1 VKVLYL
7 LRHAKSSHGGGE
19 ADHDR
24 PLAERGRRAAPL
36 IAEHMRRQ
44 KIAPALVLCSPA
56 RRTRETLELLA
67 PALAD
72 DTARRFEEGLYQAG
86 AAALLE
92 RVRQVPHH
100 VPTVMVVGHNPAVQE
115 LALTLAGG
123 GADLERLRDKFPT
136 AALATL
142 AFDGAAWHELAPGDA
157 ELTGYVTPAELG

>member
-1 VKVLYL
+1 MKALYL
-7 LRHAKSSHGGGE
+7 LRHAKSSHAGGE

-44 KIAPALVLCSPA
+44 KIAPALVLCSSA
-56 RRTRETLELLA
+56 RRTRETLDLLA
-67 PALAD
+67 PALGD
-72 DTARRFEEGLYQAG
+72 DTVRRFEDGLYQAD

-92 RVRQVPHH
+92 RLRQVPHD
-100 VPTVMVVGHNPAVQE
+100 VPTVMLVGHNPAVQE
-115 LALTLAGG
+115 MALTLAGG
-123 GADLERLRDKFPT
+123 GADVERLREKFPT

-157 ELTGYVTPAELG
+157 ELTGYVTPADLG

>member
-1 VKVLYL
+1 MKALYL
-7 LRHAKSSHGGGE
+7 LRHAKSSHTGGE

-56 RRTRETLELLA
+56 RRTRETLDLLT

-72 DTARRFEEGLYQAG
+72 DTVRRFENGLYRAD

-92 RVRQVPHH
+92 RLRQVPHD
-100 VPTVMVVGHNPAVQE
+100 VPTVMLVGHNPAVQE
-115 LALTLAGG
+115 LALALAGG
-123 GADLERLRDKFPT
+123 GAELERLRGKFPT

-142 AFDGAAWHELAPGDA
+142 AFDGAAWHELSPGDA
-157 ELTGYVTPAELG
+157 ELTGFATPADLG